1 MIPKKY
7 SGDELRNKF
16 CRPVRKIRNGGGAAI
31 SPETICRIVSVVR
44 GHGFT
49 IETEKCPRCGQS
61 AYISRVSRNDLEL
74 VENPMMEDLVNG
86 GEKSVEHLQNLCD
99 KLDQI
104 IHENDGC
111 NCCNGDEALFY
122 QNGDTNAFID
132 SKGNVDVMIDGATMR
147 FIVKNCPNCGRV
159 FDKEN

>member
-61 AYISRVSRNDLEL
+61 AYISRVSRDDLEL

-99 KLDQI
+99 RLDQI

-147 FIVKNCPNCGRV
+147 FTVKNCPNCGRV

>member
-7 SGDELRNKF
+7 SGDELKNKF
-16 CRPVRKIRNGGGAAI
+16 CHPVRKIRNGGGAAI

-61 AYISRVSRNDLEL
+61 AYISRVSRDDLEL
-74 VENPMMEDLVNG
+74 VENPMMEDLVND
-86 GEKSVEHLQNLCD
+86 GEKSIEHLQSLCD

-132 SKGNVDVMIDGATMR
+132 SKGNIDVMIDGATMR
-147 FIVKNCPNCGRV
+147 FTVNNCPNCGRA

>member
-1 MIPKKY
+1 
-7 SGDELRNKF
+7 
-16 CRPVRKIRNGGGAAI
+16 
-31 SPETICRIVSVVR
+31 
-44 GHGFT
+44 
-49 IETEKCPRCGQS
+49 
-61 AYISRVSRNDLEL
+61 
-74 VENPMMEDLVNG
+74 MMEDLVND
-86 GEKSVEHLQNLCD
+86 GEKSIEHLQSLCD

-132 SKGNVDVMIDGATMR
+132 SKGNIDVMIDGATMR
-147 FIVKNCPNCGRV
+147 FTVNNCPNCGRV

>member
-7 SGDELRNKF
+7 SGDELKNKF

-31 SPETICRIVSVVR
+31 SPETICRIVNVVR

-49 IETEKCPRCGQS
+49 IETEKCPRCGQF
-61 AYISRVSRNDLEL
+61 AYISRVSRDDLEL
-74 VENPMMEDLVNG
+74 VENPMIEDLVND
-86 GEKSVEHLQNLCD
+86 GEKSIEHLQSLCD

-132 SKGNVDVMIDGATMR
+132 SKGNIDVMIDGATMR
-147 FIVKNCPNCGRV
+147 FTVNNCPNCGRAFV
-159 FDKEN
+159 KEN

>member
-49 IETEKCPRCGQS
+49 IETKKCPRCGQS

-99 KLDQI
+99 RLDQI

-147 FIVKNCPNCGRV
+147 FTVKNCPNCGRA

>member
-7 SGDELRNKF
+7 SGDELKNKF

-61 AYISRVSRNDLEL
+61 AYISRVSRDDLEL
-74 VENPMMEDLVNG
+74 VENPMMKDLVND
-86 GEKSVEHLQNLCD
+86 GEKSIEHLQSLCD

-132 SKGNVDVMIDGATMR
+132 SKGNIDVMIDGATMR
-147 FIVKNCPNCGRV
+147 FTVNNCPNCGRA

>member
-61 AYISRVSRNDLEL
+61 AYISRVSRDDLEL

-86 GEKSVEHLQNLCD
+86 GEKSVRV
-99 KLDQI
+99 
-104 IHENDGC
+104 
-111 NCCNGDEALFY
+111 AMSFY
-122 QNGDTNAFID
+122 SWIF
-132 SKGNVDVMIDGATMR
+132 
-147 FIVKNCPNCGRV
+147 
-159 FDKEN
+159 